1 MFRQLLQD
9 TADIFIVHHAK
20 YDVQLLVE
28 FLMKEIQLSTD
39 IFDAIYI
46 MSRVANDIRIA
57 MYLLPAS
64 HQSGKFAHIGKT
76 IEIVFGTDAITYFSQ
91 FLKSR
96 QDGENIFML
105 AETA

>member
-1 MFRQLLQD
+1 MQD

-28 FLMKEIQLSTD
+28 FLMKEIKMSTD
-39 IFDAIYI
+39 IFDSIYI

-57 MYLLPAS
+57 VYFLPAS
-64 HQSGKFAHIGKT
+64 HQSGEFAHIGKT
-76 IEIVFGTDAITYFSQ
+76 IEIVFGTDAITYFCQ
-91 FLKSR
+91 LFKSR
-96 QDGENIFML
+96 QDGEDIFML